1 MYSTTNRIRVKGRT
15 RPAPVR
21 DTVILFDGGRLMR
34 PARPFGAGLLKAC
47 PAHRLPCTLADMDA
61 VAGLFA
67 DTDRERAEARLA
79 LQEEYDARIDQ
90 AALEDACLERYTKG
104 WL

>member
-1 MYSTTNRIRVKGRT
+1 MSIFNRIDRKSK
-15 RPAPVR
+15 PAPVR
-21 DTVILFDGGRLMR
+21 NTIILFDAGRRMR
-34 PARPFGAGLLKAC
+34 PARPFGAGILKAC
-47 PAHRLPCTLADMDA
+47 PAHRLPCTLADLDA

-79 LQEEYDARIDQ
+79 VQEEYNARVDQ
-90 AALEDACLERYTKG
+90 AAFEDACLERYTNG

>member
-21 DTVILFDGGRLMR
+21 STVILFDAGRR
-34 PARPFGAGLLKAC
+34 HRNPSFGAGLLRSV
-47 PAHRLPCTLADMDA
+47 PMHRLPCTLADLDA

-67 DTDRERAEARLA
+67 GSDRERAEARLA
-79 LQEEYDARIDQ
+79 AEEEYDARIDQ
-90 AALEDACLERYTKG
+90 AAFEDACLERYTKG